1 MVWVNGIHQKAYGSP
16 KTHPLAAT
24 ILTMSFQWP
33 QALVLLLLLPVLG
46 WLYWRG
52 RKPRAESVV
61 VFPGLET
68 LSRTKPAGL
77 GFRLHLPAL
86 LYGLALLLGILALA
100 RPSMTVPEG
109 DPRAGIVLTIDVSR
123 SMMATDIQPS
133 RFEAARAALR
143 TFLKEMPQGARVGLV
158 IFSRFPTTVV
168 PLTTNRTRLFDAVDT
183 IDMGLGTAIGEAILE
198 GLRNFPPLQERQDVQ
213 DPKNLATIVLLTDGR
228 SLGGTD
234 PIEAAQ
240 EANKEGVRIHTIGV
254 GRVTDGPIPGL
265 PEMYQNA
272 SQFDEPTLR
281 AVAQATGGEYVFVDS
296 AQKLKDTFKTL
307 SRSVTWSTRKDEV
320 SALPALG
327 AGMLLGLSLLLSSAR
342 RKVM

>member
-1 MVWVNGIHQKAYGSP
+1 
-16 KTHPLAAT
+16 
-24 ILTMSFQWP
+24 MSFQWP
-33 QALVLLLLLPVLG
+33 LALVLLLLLPVLG

-61 VFPGLET
+61 VFPGLGA
-68 LSRTKPAGL
+68 LRQAKPAGSDL
-77 GFRLHLPAL
+77 GLHLPAL
-86 LYGLALLLGILALA
+86 LYGLALLLGIIALA

-143 TFLKEMPQGARVGLV
+143 AFLKEMPQGARVGLV

-168 PLTTNRTRLFDAVDT
+168 PLTTNRQRLFDAVD
-183 IDMGLGTAIGEAILE
+183 IIELGLGTAIGEAILE
-198 GLRNFPPLQERQDVQ
+198 GLRNFPPLDERQDVQ
-213 DPKNLATIVLLTDGR
+213 DPKSLATIVLLTDGR

-234 PIEAAQ
+234 PLEAAQ
-240 EANKEGVRIHTIGV
+240 QANKEKVRIHTIGV
-254 GRVTDGPIPGL
+254 GKLTDGPIPGL

-272 SQFDEPTLR
+272 SQFDEPTLK
-281 AVAQATGGEYVFVDS
+281 AIASATGGEYVFVDS
-296 AQKLKDTFKTL
+296 AQKLKNTFQNL
-307 SRSVTWSTRKDEV
+307 SRSVTWTTRKDEV
-320 SALPALG
+320 TAMPAFSAGVLLG
-327 AGMLLGLSLLLSSAR
+327 ASLLLSAMR